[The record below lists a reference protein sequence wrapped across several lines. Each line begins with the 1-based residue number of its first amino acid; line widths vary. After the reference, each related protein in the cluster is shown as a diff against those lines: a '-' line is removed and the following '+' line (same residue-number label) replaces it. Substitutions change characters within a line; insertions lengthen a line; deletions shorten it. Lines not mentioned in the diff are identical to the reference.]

1 MPERLTLD
9 ALNQVSAADFVAAL
23 GNVVEHSPSVAEA
36 VAQARPFA
44 NLAALRDAMVALIET
59 AAPEERLALIRAHPD
74 LADRVRHEP
83 GKLTAESAA
92 EQNGAGLHLLSE
104 AEFAAFAGLN
114 SAYYEKFG
122 FPFIL
127 AILRH
132 TKDSILDMFE
142 RRLLHP
148 PEQEQ
153 AEAIREI
160 SRIVGLRLAAFVED
174 DDTMGVHGRL
184 STQVTDKYGDQPA
197 DGILVELIERSR
209 RGENR
214 ALVKTAT
221 NADGHTDRALIEGR
235 PVPIGLYELR
245 FHVGAYYTRRGLRLS
260 EPAFFDIVTVQFGVA
275 EPEAHLH
282 VPLVITP
289 SGYTTGRES

>member
-9 ALNQVSAADFVAAL
+9 ALNQTAAADFVAAL
-23 GNVVEHSPSVAEA
+23 GHVFEHSPWVVEA

-44 NLAALRDAMVALIET
+44 SLAALRDAMIGLIDA

-74 LADRVRHEP
+74 LAERVRHDAEM
-83 GKLTAESAA
+83 TAASLA
-92 EQNGAGLHLLSE
+92 EQGGAGLDRLTE
-104 AEFAAFAGLN
+104 TEFAAFDQLN
-114 SAYYEKFG
+114 SAYREKFG

-127 AILRH
+127 GVRRH
-132 TKDSILDMFE
+132 TKDSILDVFE
-142 RRLLHP
+142 RRLLNL

-160 SRIVGLRLAAFVED
+160 SRIASLRLAALVEG
-174 DDTMGVHGRL
+174 DDTLGVHGRL
-184 STQVTDKYGDQPA
+184 STHVIDKHGDQPA

-209 RGENR
+209 RGEDR
-214 ALVKTAT
+214 VIVKTVT
-221 NADGHTDRALIEGR
+221 NADGRTDRPLIEGR

-245 FHVGAYYTRRGLRLS
+245 FHIGAYYTRRGLTLGD
-260 EPAFFDIVTVQFGVA
+260 PAFFDIVTVRFGVA

-282 VPLVITP
+282 VPLQMTP
-289 SGYTTGRES
+289 WGYSTGRES

>member
-1 MPERLTLD
+1 MPQRHTLA
-9 ALNQVSAADFVAAL
+9 ALNQASAADFVAAL
-23 GNVVEHSPSVAEA
+23 ENVLEHSPWVVEA
-36 VAQARPFA
+36 VAPARPFA
-44 NLAALRDAMVALIET
+44 SLAALRDAMVARID
-59 AAPEERLALIRAHPD
+59 AATPEERLALIRAHPD

-92 EQNGAGLHLLSE
+92 EQLGAGLARLSE
-104 AEFAAFAGLN
+104 AEFAAFAELN
-114 SAYYEKFG
+114 SAYREKFG
-122 FPFIL
+122 FPFVL

-142 RRLLHP
+142 HRLLNP

-160 SRIVGLRLAAFVED
+160 SRIAGLRLAAFVED
-174 DDTMGVHGRL
+174 DDTMGVHGSL
-184 STQVTDKYGDQPA
+184 STQVTDKHGDQPA
-197 DGILVELIERSR
+197 DGIMVELIERSR

-214 ALVKTAT
+214 SLVKSVT
-221 NADGHTDRALIEGR
+221 NTDGRTDRALIEGR
-235 PVPIGLYELR
+235 PLPIGLYELR
-245 FHVGAYYTRRGLRLS
+245 FHIGAYYTRRGLTS
-260 EPAFFDIVTVQFGVA
+260 EPAFFDIATVQFGVV

-289 SGYTTGRES
+289 RGYSTSWES